1 MIYFHTKYVAPL
13 MFNTT
18 YIFFLQLYILGAVN
32 STVFLAMLNE
42 YRLLGVSLILF
53 LSSRFTPVQR
63 VALKHTRLFS
73 KHH

>member
-42 YRLLGVSLILF
+42 NKLLGVSLILF
-53 LSSRFTPVQR
+53 PIVHEAQAPPTGLLCEV
-63 VALKHTRLFS
+63 
-73 KHH
+73 